1 MKTHI
6 RVMLLGDIMGEPG
19 LAMFAKHT
27 PRLTKLHNIDMVI
40 VNGENSSSNGRGISP
55 KIVEFL
61 KDHGAHVV
69 TTGNHIWHN
78 KDIIPYLEDG
88 HEDVLR
94 PANFP
99 SGCPGKGIT
108 IFKTSV
114 GVQVAV
120 INIQGR
126 VFMREH
132 LDCPFK
138 AMDTMLSFTKH
149 KTPIVIVDFHAETT
163 SEKLGMGLY
172 LDGKV
177 SCVVGTHTHV
187 QTADARIFP
196 HGTAYITDLGM
207 AGSYNSMIGMRPES
221 VLPNLITQMPS
232 RFAVDKRAPFIM
244 SGIWIEI
251 EVATGKAVHIE
262 QVKVIDD
269 IMSFEQ

>member
-1 MKTHI
+1 MKTHVRI
-6 RVMLLGDIMGEPG
+6 MMLGDLMGEPG
-19 LAMFAKHT
+19 LAMFAKHC
-27 PRLTKLHNIDMVI
+27 PQLILQHSIDMVI

-61 KDHGAHVV
+61 KKHGAHVI

-78 KDIIPYLEDG
+78 KDIIPYLEEG

-99 SGCPGKGIT
+99 AGCPGKGIT
-108 IFKTSV
+108 VFKTAS

-120 INIQGR
+120 INVQGR
-126 VFMREH
+126 VFMKEQ

-138 AMDTMLSFTKH
+138 SMDTMLSFAKY
-149 KTPIVIVDFHAETT
+149 KTPIIVVDFHAEVT

-187 QTADARIFP
+187 PTADARIFP
-196 HGTAYITDLGM
+196 FGTAYITDLGM
-207 AGSYNSMIGMRPES
+207 SGAYNSMIGMKAET
-221 VLPNLITQMPS
+221 VLPNFLTQMPS
-232 RFAVDKRAPFIM
+232 RFAVDKRAPFIL
-244 SGIWIEI
+244 SGIWIEV
-251 EVATGKAVHIE
+251 EVATGKAVKIE
-262 QVKVIDD
+262 QIKIIDD
-269 IMSFEQ
+269 IMNLE